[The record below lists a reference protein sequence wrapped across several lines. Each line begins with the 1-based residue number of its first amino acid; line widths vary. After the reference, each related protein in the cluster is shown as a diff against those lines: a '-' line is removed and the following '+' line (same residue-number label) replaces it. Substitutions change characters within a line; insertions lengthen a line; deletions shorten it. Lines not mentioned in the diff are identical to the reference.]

1 MTILVKFL
9 TVVTRIETIKR
20 KYPGGL
26 DAYVKDNLVGNSY
39 RDRHI
44 AGVIFM
50 STGEAEEFICKLL
63 NLGFSYIKNN
73 ESDEIALIDMF
84 AGPLL
89 PCPWLETSLC
99 MPFEKEAKQST
110 CWLKGT
116 SRSDLKKR
124 KTIKIKGANH
134 GKSILS

>member
-9 TVVTRIETIKR
+9 TVVTRIGTIKR

-26 DAYVKDNLVGNSY
+26 DAYVKDNLVGDSY

-44 AGVIFM
+44 AGVLFM
-50 STGEAEEFICKLL
+50 STGEAEEFIDKLVS
-63 NLGFSYIKNN
+63 LGFSY
-73 ESDEIALIDMF
+73 DEIALIDMF
-84 AGPLL
+84 VGPLL
-89 PCPWLETSLC
+89 PCPWLETSLW

-116 SRSDLKKR
+116 SRSDSKKR
-124 KTIKIKGANH
+124 KTIKMKGVNH